1 MRRRVLII
9 GSAEFWPSYTPEVI
23 DRMDADLWAHLAL
36 QCDERVAAREKR
48 AREIEARRSSR
59 PPGRRG

>member
-1 MRRRVLII
+1 MLII
-9 GSAEFWPSYTPEVI
+9 GSAEFWPGYTPEVI
-23 DRMDADLWAHLAL
+23 NRMDADLWAHLAV

-48 AREIEARRSSR
+48 ARELAQRHTAR

>member
-23 DRMDADLWAHLAL
+23 DRMDADLWAPMAL
-36 QCDERVAAREKR
+36 QCDER
-48 AREIEARRSSR
+48 RRL
-59 PPGRRG
+59 